1 MIRILH
7 TADVHLDSPL
17 RSLALRDEG
26 LRAQVEAATRG
37 ALTRLVDT
45 ALSESVDAVLIAGD
59 LFDGRERSARTAAF
73 LLAELDRLRVAG
85 IRVFYIKGNHDADN
99 PVTGM
104 LDLPDNV
111 HLFGAR
117 GGKVDLAEGVWI
129 HGVGFEQRHVPES
142 LLSRFPDPVPGAVN
156 IAMLHTSLA
165 GAPGHDNYAPC
176 RASELAGM
184 GFDYWALG
192 HVHKREVHATD
203 PWIVMPGCPQG
214 RDIGEAG
221 AKSATL
227 LTIEDGR
234 ITVVEVPTALVE
246 FTQTALDVSQAD
258 SDDAL
263 RAALRAHLDAVRAG
277 LDAPTG
283 VLRVTLTGT
292 PPRYWQILRDR
303 DVWQETV
310 VELAAVAGDMWI
322 DRLVFH
328 LSPPE
333 ARRDT
338 PGASEELRRTMNEIA
353 GESGFRAAARAEVAA
368 VLEDLPPALRARLAP
383 DDTAV
388 EALTDGL
395 AQTGAAQ
402 VLARLKGAEG

>member
-17 RSLALRDEG
+17 RSLALRDES

-176 RASELAGM
+176 RVSELAGM

-338 PGASEELRRTMNEIA
+338 PGASEELRRTMDEIA

>member
-1 MIRILH
+1 
-7 TADVHLDSPL
+7 
-17 RSLALRDEG
+17 
-26 LRAQVEAATRG
+26 
-37 ALTRLVDT
+37 
-45 ALSESVDAVLIAGD
+45 
-59 LFDGRERSARTAAF
+59 
-73 LLAELDRLRVAG
+73 
-85 IRVFYIKGNHDADN
+85 
-99 PVTGM
+99 
-104 LDLPDNV
+104 
-111 HLFGAR
+111 
-117 GGKVDLAEGVWI
+117 GKVDLAEGVWI

-142 LLSRFPDPVPGAVN
+142 LLSRFPDPGPGAVN

-176 RASELAGM
+176 RVSELAGM

-338 PGASEELRRTMNEIA
+338 PGASEELRRTMDEIA

>member
-1 MIRILH
+1 LIRILH
-7 TADVHLDSPL
+7 TADIHLDSPL

-26 LRAQVEAATRG
+26 LRAQVAAATRG

-45 ALSESVDAVLIAGD
+45 ALSESVDAVLISGD

-73 LLAELDRLRVAG
+73 LLAELDRLRAAG
-85 IRVFYIKGNHDADN
+85 IKVFYIKGNHDAEN

-142 LLSRFPDPVPGAVN
+142 LLPRFPDPVPGAVN

-176 RASELAGM
+176 RVSELAGM

-234 ITVVEVPTALVE
+234 ITLTDVPTALVE
-246 FTQTALDVSQAD
+246 FAQTALDISETD

-310 VELAAVAGDMWI
+310 VELGKIVGDLWI
-322 DRLVFH
+322 DRLVLD
-328 LSPPE
+328 LSPPA

-338 PGASEELRRTMNEIA
+338 PGASEELSRTMDEIA

-368 VLEDLPPALRARLAP
+368 VLDDLPPALRARLAP

-395 AQTGAAQ
+395 AHTGAAQ